1 MNKRAL
7 NKIELYNII
16 LSLKTLHEAEL
27 FFHDLLTPEEIED
40 FAKRWQVVKMLNAG
54 MSYADIQKAT
64 SLSST
69 TVARTSK
76 WVKKG
81 GGGFLLALK
90 RAEKSKKLQTK

>member
-1 MNKRAL
+1 MNQRTL
-7 NKIELYNII
+7 NKTELYKII
-16 LSLKTLHEAEL
+16 LSLKSLREAEL

-90 RAEKSKKLQTK
+90 RAKKSTSRKVK